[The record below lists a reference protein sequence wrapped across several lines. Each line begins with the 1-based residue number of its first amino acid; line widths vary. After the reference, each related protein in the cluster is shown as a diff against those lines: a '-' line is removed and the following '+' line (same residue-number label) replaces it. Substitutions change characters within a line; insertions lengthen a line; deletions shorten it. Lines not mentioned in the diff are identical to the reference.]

1 MCDVKVNFS
10 FEKARAL
17 QSAALYTINWP
28 QLEDISAFTANQK
41 ASESK

>member
-1 MCDVKVNFS
+1 MCDVKINFS
-10 FEKARAL
+10 FKKARAF

-28 QLEDISAFTANQK
+28 RLEDLSALTANQK

>member
-1 MCDVKVNFS
+1 LR
-10 FEKARAL
+10 KAGAF

-28 QLEDISAFTANQK
+28 QLEDISALTANQK